1 MGNFDIARSYEVMPS
16 QPSILPAVST
26 YGECSTETKAAKD
39 LLFSF
44 RNICHICFFS
54 VIVLKLYGEYFSNI
68 VLALWAY
75 VTVLLMNSEIQTSFY
90 DLSYRK
96 ICFQLS
102 FVSLSHFGLIQYS
115 LWSQGLY
122 DVFLLQPS
130 SSVSSLP
137 LALWYIFISDC
148 SLKLLLIFIK
158 STSLLSL
165 AKTLDYYST
174 GSLLCFLE
182 YVFLFLRHIPPGILW
197 IYFLIEFNWKFPGV
211 LAGRIFVCFLYCVL
225 KICILFSLCKEFVK
239 FSRSTMYKKPY
250 TVESQTTSSEV
261 CNMCLESY
269 THVGILSCSHTFC
282 ANCTARWCN
291 TFTNCPFCHPEIN
304 ENSKWRNGSMDLF
317 IQFY

>member
-239 FSRSTMYKKPY
+239 FSRSTMYKKIY
-250 TVESQTTSSEV
+250 S
-261 CNMCLESY
+261 
-269 THVGILSCSHTFC
+269 
-282 ANCTARWCN
+282 W
-291 TFTNCPFCHPEIN
+291 
-304 ENSKWRNGSMDLF
+304 K
-317 IQFY
+317 

>member
-75 VTVLLMNSEIQTSFY
+75 VTVLLMNSEIQTRF
-90 DLSYRK
+90 
-96 ICFQLS
+96 I
-102 FVSLSHFGLIQYS
+102 
-115 LWSQGLY
+115 
-122 DVFLLQPS
+122 
-130 SSVSSLP
+130 
-137 LALWYIFISDC
+137 ALFSGIRIFISKTHTTWNSVD
-148 SLKLLLIFIK
+148 IF
-158 STSLLSL
+158 
-165 AKTLDYYST
+165 LDRIQLEISR
-174 GSLLCFLE
+174 SFSWENICMLFVLCFE
-182 YVFLFLRHIPPGILW
+182 I
-197 IYFLIEFNWKFPGV
+197 
-211 LAGRIFVCFLYCVL
+211 
-225 KICILFSLCKEFVK
+225 
-239 FSRSTMYKKPY
+239 
-250 TVESQTTSSEV
+250 ESQTTSSEV